1 MAELAEALRDVVAAN
16 ERFVLR
22 RLVLQVGL
30 IIGGCVGVAALE
42 SPWRWLALAVLVVLL
57 LGAGQLIFFFAYW
70 SRRPMDQ
77 PWRALA
83 LGAHRRREQVV
94 ELHAQSGEVLHLP
107 VPLALLEQVLA
118 AAAREQISVGRD
130 EAARARLTAKSAR
143 ASRLNDLEAL
153 LPHVAP
159 DLRADVNEVLAQVRA
174 RDADASANGLHEALG
189 ALEVHLMAEHSA
201 QTTTSLRGPNPVFA
215 KEIRADLETIT
226 RLLGP

>member
-94 ELHAQSGEVLHLP
+94 ELHAQSGEVLRI
-107 VPLALLEQVLA
+107 LALIVWL
-118 AAAREQISVGRD
+118 D
-130 EAARARLTAKSAR
+130 
-143 ASRLNDLEAL
+143 ASRS
-153 LPHVAP
+153 VAMQS
-159 DLRADVNEVLAQVRA
+159 LTGMGKQ
-174 RDADASANGLHEALG
+174 
-189 ALEVHLMAEHSA
+189 M
-201 QTTTSLRGPNPVFA
+201 TTT
-215 KEIRADLETIT
+215 
-226 RLLGP
+226 